1 RFGINRVH
9 RFFLTVMAVG
19 ILLIGIGGTTA
30 ALTLCG
36 GIFFGAAYI
45 MLTGVYLVWGVLA
58 LPDRPAMGLMIG
70 FLTIA
75 IGQTAGAPI
84 FGLLM
89 DWLTINY
96 AVAIFA
102 CLALTAGLARAKNAK
117 L

>member
-1 RFGINRVH
+1 
-9 RFFLTVMAVG
+9 
-19 ILLIGIGGTTA
+19 
-30 ALTLCG
+30 
-36 GIFFGAAYI
+36 
-45 MLTGVYLVWGVLA
+45 
-58 LPDRPAMGLMIG
+58 MIG

-89 DWLTINY
+89 DRLTTNY
-96 AVAIFA
+96 AVTIFA